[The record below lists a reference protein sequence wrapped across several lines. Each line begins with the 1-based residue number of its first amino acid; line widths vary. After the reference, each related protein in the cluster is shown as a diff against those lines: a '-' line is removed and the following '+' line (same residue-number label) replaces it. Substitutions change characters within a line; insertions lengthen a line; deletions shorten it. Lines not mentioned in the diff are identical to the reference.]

1 MGVSLVIAMVL
12 VTGCS
17 KSEDATENTSE
28 EAIYVQVTKI
38 AQNTITGTIGELEEI
53 SMDDDNKPEIPEGE
67 TLSEIQEG
75 EVPSGDMPVMTRFVA
90 GEDTITF
97 TINDTTNVS
106 IENSE
111 EAATIEDI
119 ATDSVLLLTLDKDN
133 IAKSIVITNNG
144 EGKGNING
152 DDENALRVDG
162 ATVSLENVT
171 IDKTSGKT
179 SSTEN
184 GDFYGMNAGL
194 LALNGANVTIDNA
207 TVNTSAQNGNGVF
220 SYGKDTVVNV
230 SNSTI
235 RTTKDNSGGIQTTGG
250 GTTNATN
257 LDVETDGN
265 SSAAIRSDR
274 GGGVVKVDKG
284 KYVTNGSGSPAIYS
298 TADILVANAV
308 LRANNS
314 EAIVVEGKNSVV
326 LTDCDIIG
334 NMTETYKDDEENIHN
349 NIYCD
354 IYLNS

>member
-53 SMDDDNKPEIPEGE
+53 SMDDDNKPEIQEGE
-67 TLSEIQEG
+67 TPPEMPGGETPPEIQEG

-152 DDENALRVDG
+152 DAGGSSEVTNGTAATTISEDTEKDG
-162 ATVSLENVT
+162 
-171 IDKTSGKT
+171 DKY
-179 SSTEN
+179 SST
-184 GDFYGMNAGL
+184 GD
-194 LALNGANVTIDNA
+194 DENA